1 MKLDKDA
8 IRAILLA
15 VEADNG
21 SPMMPKQLKIS
32 DLSDEEISYHVHL
45 LAEAGYVDAANLR
58 SFQFDDWK
66 PKRLTFAGHEY
77 LDTVRDNE
85 IWRLTKEGAKEVG
98 ASSVSMLFEIGKA
111 IVKQKAIEHGIHL

>member
-8 IRAILLA
+8 VRAVLLA
-15 VEADNG
+15 VEANNG
-21 SPMMPKQLKIS
+21 TPRGWI
-32 DLSDEEISYHVHL
+32 DIEIPGFTEVQVSYHVEL
-45 LAEAGYVDAANLR
+45 LSEAGFLEVQDLSHIGSYE
-58 SFQFDDWK
+58 WK

-111 IVKQKAIEHGIHL
+111 IVKQKAIEHGIHI